1 MFKSINLSTY
11 TLASDSL
18 LIWRFHFTIEDF
30 LLAIRLL
37 SKVNSLLYMLTYLVC
52 GSSSHFNP
60 TYTQVKTEREHTE
73 QLMVKK
79 HLKKN
84 PDCLISSSSRG
95 SVGSVVSWGLTSK
108 WTNLPGLAVY
118 VRLSS
123 YTLQVLL
130 LWDDWR
136 GWEELVGHA
145 HRLQTAWSCEEKHWL
160 VTKSNILIYVY
171 LLTHTHICIFIFI
184 YLHIYT
190 PTTSYTP
197 T

>member
-1 MFKSINLSTY
+1 MFKFINLSTF
-11 TLASDSL
+11 TLASDCL
-18 LIWRFHFTIEDF
+18 LIWRFHFTVEDF

-37 SKVNSLLYMLTYLVC
+37 SKENSLLYMLTYMVC

-60 TYTQVKTEREHTE
+60 TYTQVKTERAHGTTDGKET
-73 QLMVKK
+73 LK
-79 HLKKN
+79 KKN
-84 PDCLISSSSRG
+84 PDCLLSSNSRG
-95 SVGSVVSWGLTSK
+95 SVSSVVSWGLTSK
-108 WTNLPGLAVY
+108 WTDLPDLAVY

-136 GWEELVGHA
+136 GWEELVGHD
-145 HRLQTAWSCEEKHWL
+145 HHLQTAWSYEEKHWL

-171 LLTHTHICIFIFI
+171 LLIHTHICIFIFI
-184 YLHIYT
+184 YLHIYI